1 MSSRE
6 TSAQDAIA
14 RYHDLLAGGLAADSQ
29 EWLEEQIERRGLTFG
44 GRPVCTVVRPRWMTP
59 REFALCRDGA
69 ARVLSAFA
77 TVQRAALA
85 DDGVRRQLR
94 LTDWEEQL
102 VTVDPGFAA
111 ASPTSRLDAF
121 FVDEGRGLR
130 FTEYNAETPA
140 GAAYNDALTEVFE
153 AMPVMREFQRTHQL
167 RPLPAR
173 SGVLRSLLG
182 AYEEFSGTHA
192 KPRIA
197 ILDWREVPTYSEFL
211 LFERYFASQ
220 GLECRI
226 IDPREVE
233 YDGRV
238 LRAGDFEISLIYKRV
253 LIHELV
259 ERCGIDGPVIRAVR
273 DRAVCMVNPFSC
285 KLLHKKASLAVLSDE
300 RNARLFSA
308 AEAEAIQAHIPW
320 TRVVEERR
328 TMFDGRE
335 VELPAFIREHR
346 DRLVLK
352 PNDEYGG
359 KGIVLGWEATDA
371 EWEAGLAAAGEE
383 PYIVQDR
390 IALPRE
396 AYPSVVDGELRIF
409 DRMLDTAPFVSDGSY
424 VEGCMTRLG
433 TAALLNV
440 TAGGGSNVPT
450 YVIEPR

>member
-1 MSSRE
+1 VSTE
-6 TSAQDAIA
+6 DAIA
-14 RYHDLLAGGLAADSQ
+14 RYHDLLAGGLADDSQ
-29 EWLEEQIERRGLTFG
+29 SWLDEQTERRGLTFG
-44 GRPVCTVVRPRWMTP
+44 GRPVCTVVRPRWMTA
-59 REFALCRDGA
+59 REYVMCRDRA
-69 ARVLSAFA
+69 AIVLRAFA
-77 TVQRAALA
+77 TAQRAALA
-85 DDGVRRQLR
+85 DDSVRRQLR

-102 VTVDPGFAA
+102 VMVDPGFAA

-121 FVDEGRGLR
+121 FVDEGKGLR

-140 GAAYNDALTEVFE
+140 GAAYNDALTELFE
-153 AMPVMREFQRTHQL
+153 AMPVMREFQRQHHL

-173 SGVLRSLLG
+173 TGVLRSLLG
-182 AYEEFSGTHA
+182 AFEEWSGARA
-192 KPRIA
+192 KPKIA
-197 ILDWREVPTYSEFL
+197 ILDWREVPTFSEFL

-226 IDPREVE
+226 VDPREVE
-233 YDGRV
+233 YRGGV

-259 ERCGIDGPVIRAVR
+259 QRCGIDGPVIKAVR
-273 DRAVCMVNPFSC
+273 DHAVCMVNPFSC
-285 KLLHKKASLAVLSDE
+285 KLMHKKASLALLSDE
-300 RNARLFSA
+300 RNAHLFSA
-308 AEAEAIQAHIPW
+308 EEAEAIQAHIPW

-328 TMFDGRE
+328 TRFNGEE
-335 VELPAFIREHR
+335 VDLPRFIRDNRE
-346 DRLVLK
+346 RLVLK

-371 EWEAGLAAAGEE
+371 EWEAGLAAAQEE

-390 IALPRE
+390 ITLPKE
-396 AYPSVVDGELRIF
+396 AYPSVVDGELKIF

-424 VEGCMTRLG
+424 IEGCMTRLG

>member
-1 MSSRE
+1 M
-6 TSAQDAIA
+6 TTQDAIA
-14 RYHDLLAGGLAADSQ
+14 RYHDLLAGGLADDSQ
-29 EWLEEQIERRGLTFG
+29 AWLDEKTERRGLTFG
-44 GRPVCTVVRPRWMTP
+44 GRPVCTVIRPRWMTP
-59 REFALCRDGA
+59 REYALCRDRA
-69 ARVLSAFA
+69 AVVLCAFSTA
-77 TVQRAALA
+77 QRAALA
-85 DDGVRRQLR
+85 DESVRKQLR

-140 GAAYNDALTEVFE
+140 GAAYNDALTEMFE
-153 AMPVMREFQRTHQL
+153 AMPVMREFQRTHSL

-182 AYEEFSGTHA
+182 AYEEWSGARA

-211 LFERYFASQ
+211 LFERYFESQ
-220 GLECRI
+220 GLECKI
-226 IDPREVE
+226 VDPREVE
-233 YDGRV
+233 YRGGV
-238 LRAGDFEISLIYKRV
+238 LRSGDFEISLIYKRV
-253 LIHELV
+253 LLHELV
-259 ERCGIDGPVIRAVR
+259 ERCGIDGAVIRAVR

-285 KLLHKKASLAVLSDE
+285 KLMHKKASLAVLSDE
-300 RNARLFSA
+300 RNAGLFSA
-308 AEAEAIQAHIPW
+308 KETEAIAAHIPW
-320 TRVVEERR
+320 TRVVEERH
-328 TMFDGRE
+328 TMFGGKEID
-335 VELPAFIREHR
+335 LPKFIRDNRE
-346 DRLVLK
+346 RLVLK

-371 EWEAGLAAAGEE
+371 EWEAGLAAAREE

-390 IALPRE
+390 ITLPSE
-396 AYPSVVDGELRIF
+396 AYPSVVDGELKIF
-409 DRMLDTAPFVSDGSY
+409 DRMLDTAPFVSDGAY

>member
-1 MSSRE
+1 VAV
-6 TSAQDAIA
+6 SAADAIS
-14 RYHDLLAGGLAADSQ
+14 RYHDLLSGGGVADDSQ
-29 EWLEEQIERRGLTFG
+29 AWLEEQIERRGLTFG

-59 REFALCRDGA
+59 REYALCRDRA
-69 ARVLSAFA
+69 AIVLRAFA

-85 DDGVRRQLR
+85 DERVRRQLR
-94 LTDWEEQL
+94 LTEWEEQL
-102 VTVDPGFAA
+102 VMVDPGFAA

-121 FVDEGRGLR
+121 FVDEGKGLR

-140 GAAYNDALTEVFE
+140 GAAYNDALTGVFE
-153 AMPVMREFQRTHQL
+153 AMPVMREFQRHHAL

-173 SGVLRSLLG
+173 AGVLRSLLG
-182 AYEEFSGTHA
+182 AFAEWSGTRSR
-192 KPRIA
+192 PRIA
-197 ILDWREVPTYSEFL
+197 ILDWREVPTFSEFL

-226 IDPREVE
+226 VDPREVE
-233 YDGRV
+233 YAGGV

-273 DRAVCMVNPFSC
+273 DRAACMVNPFSC

-300 RNARLFSA
+300 CNAGLFG
-308 AEAEAIQAHIPW
+308 AEEREAIESHIPW
-320 TRVVEERR
+320 TRVVEDRHTIFEGK
-328 TMFDGRE
+328 TVD
-335 VELPAFIREHR
+335 LPEFIRAHR
-346 DRLVLK
+346 ERFVLK

-371 EWEAGLAAAGEE
+371 EWEAGLAAAEKE

-390 IALPRE
+390 ITLPAE

-409 DRMLDTAPFVSDGSY
+409 DRMLDTAPFAVDGAY